1 MDRIDRDKKQN
12 NRFVAGRLVLY
23 TLILVAFIV
32 VIVVYYRMLYNETRE
47 NIIAKGRNNATET
60 ANKLDRTLS
69 SYIDILRL
77 ASYSL
82 DNMIREDRTNDE
94 ILDYLSNETV
104 AFRDSMS
111 SETTGLYG
119 YINGVYMDGSGW
131 VPDEDYEP
139 TQRPWYKQTKAGN
152 GKIVLGDPYLDMD
165 TGNYT
170 ITIGKVLCDAKS
182 ILAVDLFLNQLQV
195 ISDEHADE
203 SDIISEIIV
212 NVRGEIMTH
221 PDKSRIRT
229 YIGDSTDPIDVAVS
243 EKLDRDKE
251 SFFYMQKDGRDY
263 IVYIMPLQ
271 YNWLSV
277 SVIDA
282 TDDFEGL
289 RIPLILTIFT
299 ALVVGFALGFF
310 MITSDKRR
318 REARALAIES
328 ERANAASEA
337 KSEFL
342 SNMSHE
348 IRTPINAILGMNE
361 MVLRVS
367 EDKEVTEYSENIRN
381 AGNTLLGIV
390 NDILDFSKIEAGKM
404 EIIPVEYEV
413 SSMLNDLVTMID
425 FRAKNKGL
433 KLITAFDGNMPK
445 RLFGD
450 VTRIKQVIMN
460 LLTNAVKYTEKGSV
474 TFEVGFERVPDDNE
488 SVFLKVFVRDTGIGI
503 RKEDM
508 DKLCAKFERIDEDRN
523 RNIEGTGL
531 GMSISMNLVRMMGS
545 TLEMKSAYGKGS
557 SFGFRLKQEV
567 ILWDPIGDYEE
578 TVKENGEPHRKYR
591 EKFTAPQARILVV
604 DDNPM
609 NLKVFASLIK
619 KTQVKTD
626 TCESGDEAIRMSS
639 AMKYD
644 MIFLDHMMPHKDGI
658 ETLQEIRR
666 NPNNPN
672 NVTPTICL
680 TANAISGAKEM
691 YIEAGFNDYLSKPI
705 EPDRLEDMML
715 EYLPEDIVI
724 PVTADKDVPEEEAGA
739 EPIPDD
745 LAALCEK
752 GIDVSAGIRY
762 SGDEQSYRE
771 MLRVYKDSVSDRSK
785 EITDYYNSKDY
796 KNYTIKVHGLK
807 SSSKI
812 IGAVGFGEMAQ
823 KMEDA
828 GKSGDE
834 EYIASNH
841 EELIREY
848 ERLGELIGTLTGRDE
863 PDGNRYEADS
873 GTMNRFYSDVIES
886 AEAMDCERLE
896 SIISKM
902 NGYRIPEADREL
914 FDKIRTASD
923 NFEYSAIIKMIANR
937 RG

>member
-1 MDRIDRDKKQN
+1 MDRIDKDKKQN
-12 NRFVAGRLVLY
+12 NMFVAGRLVLY
-23 TLILVAFIV
+23 ALILAAFIV

-47 NIIAKGRNNATET
+47 NIISKGRNNATQT

-82 DNMIREDRTNDE
+82 DNMIREDRTNEE

-131 VPDEDYEP
+131 VPDEDYVP
-139 TQRPWYKQTKAGN
+139 TERPWYRQTKAGN

-182 ILAVDLFLNQLQV
+182 ILAVDLFLNQLQE
-195 ISDEHADE
+195 ISDDHGDE
-203 SDIISEIIV
+203 TDIISEIIV

-221 PDKSRIRT
+221 PDRDRIRT
-229 YIGDSTDPIDVAVS
+229 YIGDSGDPIDVAVS
-243 EKLDRDKE
+243 EKLDRDNE

-425 FRAKNKGL
+425 LRAKNKGL
-433 KLITAFDGNMPK
+433 KLITDFDRNTPK
-445 RLFGD
+445 KLYGD

-488 SVFLKVFVRDTGIGI
+488 SIFLKAFVRDTGIGI

-508 DKLCAKFERIDEDRN
+508 DRLCAKFERIDEDRN

-531 GMSISMNLVRMMGS
+531 GMSISMNLIRMMGS

-567 ILWDPIGDYEE
+567 IEWDPVGDYEE
-578 TVKENGEPHRKYR
+578 TVKETGESHGKYR

-604 DDNPM
+604 DDNEM

-619 KTQVKTD
+619 KTLVRTD
-626 TCESGDEAIRMSS
+626 TCESGDEAIRMSA

-658 ETLQEIRR
+658 ETLHEIRQ

-680 TANAISGAKEM
+680 TANAISGAKEK
-691 YIEAGFNDYLSKPI
+691 YIEAGFNDYLTKPI
-705 EPDRLEDMML
+705 EPDRLEEMML

-724 PVTADKDVPEEEAGA
+724 PAAVDTDASEEETG
-739 EPIPDD
+739 PDKIPDD
-745 LAALCEK
+745 LASLCEI
-752 GIDVSAGIRY
+752 GIDVLSGIRY
-762 SGDEQSYRE
+762 SGDEQSYRDL
-771 MLRVYKDSVSDRSK
+771 LRVYKDSVAERSK
-785 EITDYYNSKDY
+785 EITDYYNAGDY

-812 IGAVGFGEMAQ
+812 IGAAGLGEMAQ
-823 KMEDA
+823 KMENA

-834 EYIASNH
+834 EYITGNH
-841 EELIREY
+841 EELMREY
-848 ERLGELIGTLTGRDE
+848 ERLGKLLGTLAGQEDQDGGRT
-863 PDGNRYEADS
+863 EAD
-873 GTMNRFYSDVIES
+873 TVMMDRFYSDVLES
-886 AEAMDCERLE
+886 AEAMDCDRLE
-896 SIISKM
+896 SVFEKM
-902 NGYRIPEADREL
+902 DGYSIPEEDREL
-914 FDKIRTASD
+914 FNKIRAASD
-923 NFEYSAIIKMIANR
+923 NFEYSAIIEMLANR

>member
-1 MDRIDRDKKQN
+1 MDRIDKDKKQN

-23 TLILVAFIV
+23 ALILAAFIV

-47 NIIAKGRNNATET
+47 NIISKGRNNATQT

-82 DNMIREDRTNDE
+82 DNMIREDRTNEE

-131 VPDEDYEP
+131 VPDEDFVP
-139 TQRPWYKQTKAGN
+139 TERPWYRQTKAGN

-182 ILAVDLFLNQLQV
+182 ILAVDLFLNQLQE
-195 ISDEHADE
+195 ISDDHGDE
-203 SDIISEIIV
+203 TDIISEIIV

-221 PDKSRIRT
+221 PDRDRIRT
-229 YIGDSTDPIDVAVS
+229 YIGDSGDPIDVAVS
-243 EKLDRDKE
+243 EKLDRDNE

-425 FRAKNKGL
+425 LRAKNKGL
-433 KLITAFDGNMPK
+433 KLITDF
-445 RLFGD
+445 
-450 VTRIKQVIMN
+450 
-460 LLTNAVKYTEKGSV
+460 
-474 TFEVGFERVPDDNE
+474 
-488 SVFLKVFVRDTGIGI
+488 
-503 RKEDM
+503 
-508 DKLCAKFERIDEDRN
+508 DRN
-523 RNIEGTGL
+523 T
-531 GMSISMNLVRMMGS
+531 
-545 TLEMKSAYGKGS
+545 
-557 SFGFRLKQEV
+557 
-567 ILWDPIGDYEE
+567 P
-578 TVKENGEPHRKYR
+578 
-591 EKFTAPQARILVV
+591 
-604 DDNPM
+604 
-609 NLKVFASLIK
+609 K
-619 KTQVKTD
+619 KL
-626 TCESGDEAIRMSS
+626 
-639 AMKYD
+639 Y
-644 MIFLDHMMPHKDGI
+644 
-658 ETLQEIRR
+658 
-666 NPNNPN
+666 
-672 NVTPTICL
+672 
-680 TANAISGAKEM
+680 
-691 YIEAGFNDYLSKPI
+691 
-705 EPDRLEDMML
+705 
-715 EYLPEDIVI
+715 
-724 PVTADKDVPEEEAGA
+724 
-739 EPIPDD
+739 
-745 LAALCEK
+745 
-752 GIDVSAGIRY
+752 
-762 SGDEQSYRE
+762 
-771 MLRVYKDSVSDRSK
+771 
-785 EITDYYNSKDY
+785 
-796 KNYTIKVHGLK
+796 
-807 SSSKI
+807 
-812 IGAVGFGEMAQ
+812 
-823 KMEDA
+823 
-828 GKSGDE
+828 
-834 EYIASNH
+834 
-841 EELIREY
+841 
-848 ERLGELIGTLTGRDE
+848 
-863 PDGNRYEADS
+863 
-873 GTMNRFYSDVIES
+873 
-886 AEAMDCERLE
+886 
-896 SIISKM
+896 
-902 NGYRIPEADREL
+902 
-914 FDKIRTASD
+914 
-923 NFEYSAIIKMIANR
+923 
-937 RG
+937 